1 MWTQAA
7 TSQKHSVN
15 MKKIDFICRRIDCTA
30 GYRALQ
36 SVVPK
41 EESMCDYTEVKTY
54 NKRLVE

>member
-1 MWTQAA
+1 
-7 TSQKHSVN
+7 
-15 MKKIDFICRRIDCTA
+15 MKKIDFICRIIDCTA

-54 NKRLVE
+54 NERMVGSYIFRYISSVYRK

>member
-1 MWTQAA
+1 
-7 TSQKHSVN
+7 

-36 SVVPK
+36 LVVPK

-54 NKRLVE
+54 NERMVG